1 MKHDHIK
8 EPRIHETRSHKRTED
23 VVTRRIFDS
32 PNALSVPPCPLAA
45 ITGGILILRERKE
58 KEKGEEEDKMEGRVR
73 EGIASSL
80 FNFWLQAFS
89 AVL

>member
-32 PNALSVPPCPLAA
+32 PNALSAPPGPLAA

-73 EGIASSL
+73 GGDCLL
-80 FNFWLQAFS
+80 FI
-89 AVL
+89 